1 MSETAVQSS
10 LYEELTNL
18 ADTVDDLLF
27 HLRTGHTEHDDP
39 ARRRLAD
46 FLARAS
52 GNKVAEDLVALRLLT
67 LLGCTTPK
75 DKNAL
80 ARLGET
86 LRRHDPLSEATIQR
100 LETLARELEARRTET
115 VTKMRGNVR

>member
-27 HLRTGHTEHDDP
+27 RLRTGHTEHDDP

-46 FLARAS
+46 FLARAA

-80 ARLGET
+80 ARLSET
-86 LRRHDPLSEATIQR
+86 LQRHDPLSEATIQR

-115 VTKMRGNVR
+115 VAKMRGNVR